1 MTKTP
6 EILVGTP
13 MGKRS
18 PEEGP
23 VLKKKKVRNKY
34 LQNLNIF
41 LMTIAET
48 TEKKSGPRLIYIDNI
63 RILLICLVIATH
75 CSITYGGPGAW
86 YFTDPGNGTT
96 TPFILSVIDSLNQ
109 SFFMGFFVL
118 VSAYFVV
125 GSLQRKGRDLF
136 TRDRLVRLGIPLLVW
151 ILVINPLI
159 LLIILN
165 GTGTLPMPPATLLN
179 PLTGAGLGPMWFVF
193 FLLVATF
200 VYLIWTVLYRT
211 DPHGEVKSHPFPGF
225 ASIVALG
232 ILLGIVTAVVRIF
245 LPIGSMWLFG
255 FQLPFFPQYIAAF
268 IIGIYA
274 AQNNWFD
281 DIPSHVGKTCAI
293 AALFLIAIQ
302 PVFIY
307 LFTNS
312 SSGLTPFIGGLHW
325 QAVFFAFWEQ
335 MAGVMIITG
344 MLWLFS
350 QWFNRQGSVARAM
363 AGDSYTVYI
372 IHPVI
377 LILLAIALAGF
388 ALPSLAK
395 FAIVLP
401 LAICLSFVLA
411 HVIRAVP
418 GVKKVL

>member
-1 MTKTP
+1 MT
-6 EILVGTP
+6 V
-13 MGKRS
+13 
-18 PEEGP
+18 
-23 VLKKKKVRNKY
+23 
-34 LQNLNIF
+34 
-41 LMTIAET
+41 AEAA
-48 TEKKSGPRLIYIDNI
+48 EKNNGPRLLYIDNI

-75 CSITYGGPGAW
+75 CSITYGGPGSW
-86 YFTDPGNGTT
+86 YFTDTGNGTT
-96 TPFILSVIDSLNQ
+96 TPFILSVIDLLNQ

-125 GSLQRKGRDLF
+125 GSLQRKGRTLF

-151 ILVINPLI
+151 VLFINPLI

-165 GTGTLPMPPATLLN
+165 GTGTLPMPPASLLN
-179 PLTGAGLGPMWFVF
+179 PLTGVALGPMWFVF

-200 VYLIWTVLYRT
+200 VYLFWTRVCRP
-211 DPHGEVKSHPFPGF
+211 DQSGNVKQHPFPGF
-225 ASIVALG
+225 VSIFALG
-232 ILLGIVTAVVRIF
+232 ILLGIVTTVVRIF

-281 DIPSHVGKTCAI
+281 DIPSRVGKTCAI
-293 AALFLIAIQ
+293 AALLLVAVQ
-302 PVFIY
+302 PVFVY
-307 LFTNS
+307 LIRNS
-312 SSGLTPFIGGLHW
+312 PSGLSQVTGGLHL
-325 QAVFFAFWEQ
+325 QAVFFALWEQ

-344 MLWLFS
+344 LLFIFS
-350 QWFNRQGSVARAM
+350 RWSNTQGSVARAM

-388 ALPSLAK
+388 ALPPLAK
-395 FAIVLP
+395 FAVVLP
-401 LAICLSFVLA
+401 LAICSSFLLSHL
-411 HVIRAVP
+411 IRAIP
-418 GVKKVL
+418 GVKRVL

>member
-1 MTKTP
+1 MT
-6 EILVGTP
+6 V
-13 MGKRS
+13 
-18 PEEGP
+18 
-23 VLKKKKVRNKY
+23 
-34 LQNLNIF
+34 
-41 LMTIAET
+41 AEAA
-48 TEKKSGPRLIYIDNI
+48 EKNNGPRLLYIDNI

-75 CSITYGGPGAW
+75 CSITYGGPGSW
-86 YFTDPGNGTT
+86 YFTDTGNGTT
-96 TPFILSVIDSLNQ
+96 TPFILSVIDLLNQ

-125 GSLQRKGRDLF
+125 GSFQRKGRNLF

-151 ILVINPLI
+151 VLFINPLI

-165 GTGTLPMPPATLLN
+165 GTGTLPMPPASLLN
-179 PLTGAGLGPMWFVF
+179 PLTGVALGPMWFVF

-200 VYLIWTVLYRT
+200 VYLLWTRVCRPDQSGNLK
-211 DPHGEVKSHPFPGF
+211 PHPFPGF
-225 ASIVALG
+225 ASIFALG
-232 ILLGIVTAVVRIF
+232 ILLGMVTAVVRIF

-281 DIPSHVGKTCAI
+281 DIPSRVGKTCAI
-293 AALFLIAIQ
+293 AALLLVAVQ
-302 PVFIY
+302 PVFVY
-307 LFTNS
+307 LIRNS
-312 SSGLTPFIGGLHW
+312 PSGLSQVTGGLHL
-325 QAVFFAFWEQ
+325 QAVFFALWEQ

-344 MLWLFS
+344 LLFIFS
-350 QWFNRQGSVARAM
+350 RWSNTQGSVARAM

-388 ALPSLAK
+388 ALPPLAK
-395 FAIVLP
+395 FAVVLP
-401 LAICLSFVLA
+401 LAICSSFLLA
-411 HVIRAVP
+411 HLIRAVP
-418 GVKKVL
+418 GVKRVL

>member
-1 MTKTP
+1 MT
-6 EILVGTP
+6 V
-13 MGKRS
+13 
-18 PEEGP
+18 
-23 VLKKKKVRNKY
+23 
-34 LQNLNIF
+34 
-41 LMTIAET
+41 AEAA
-48 TEKKSGPRLIYIDNI
+48 EKKNGPRLLYIDNI

-75 CSITYGGPGAW
+75 CSITYGGPGSW
-86 YFTDPGNGTT
+86 YFTDTGNGTT
-96 TPFILSVIDSLNQ
+96 TPFILSVIDLLNQ

-125 GSLQRKGRDLF
+125 GSFQRKGRDLF

-151 ILVINPLI
+151 VLFINPLI

-165 GTGTLPMPPATLLN
+165 GTGTLPMPPASLLN
-179 PLTGAGLGPMWFVF
+179 PLTGVALGPMWFVF

-200 VYLIWTVLYRT
+200 VYLLWTRVCRP
-211 DPHGEVKSHPFPGF
+211 DQSGNVKPHPFPGF
-225 ASIVALG
+225 ASIFALG
-232 ILLGIVTAVVRIF
+232 ILLGMVTAVVRIF

-281 DIPSHVGKTCAI
+281 DIPSRVGKTCAI
-293 AALFLIAIQ
+293 AALLLVAVQ
-302 PVFIY
+302 PVFVY
-307 LFTNS
+307 LIRNS
-312 SSGLTPFIGGLHW
+312 PSGLSQVTGGLHL
-325 QAVFFAFWEQ
+325 QAVFFALWEQ

-344 MLWLFS
+344 LLFIFS
-350 QWFNRQGSVARAM
+350 RGFNTQGSVASAM

-388 ALPSLAK
+388 ALPPLAK
-395 FAIVLP
+395 FAVVLP
-401 LAICLSFVLA
+401 LAICSSFLLA
-411 HVIRAVP
+411 HLIRAVP
-418 GVKKVL
+418 GVKRVL

>member
-1 MTKTP
+1 MT
-6 EILVGTP
+6 V
-13 MGKRS
+13 
-18 PEEGP
+18 
-23 VLKKKKVRNKY
+23 
-34 LQNLNIF
+34 
-41 LMTIAET
+41 AEAA
-48 TEKKSGPRLIYIDNI
+48 EKNNGPRLLYIDNI

-75 CSITYGGPGAW
+75 CSITYGGPGSW
-86 YFTDPGNGTT
+86 YFTDTGNGTT
-96 TPFILSVIDSLNQ
+96 TPFILSVIDLLNQ

-125 GSLQRKGRDLF
+125 GSFQRKGRNLF

-151 ILVINPLI
+151 VLFINPLI

-165 GTGTLPMPPATLLN
+165 GTGTLPMPPASLLN
-179 PLTGAGLGPMWFVF
+179 PLTGVGLGPMWFVF

-200 VYLIWTVLYRT
+200 VYLLWTRVCRPDQSGNLK
-211 DPHGEVKSHPFPGF
+211 PHPFPGF
-225 ASIVALG
+225 ASIFALG
-232 ILLGIVTAVVRIF
+232 ILLGMVTAVVRIF

-281 DIPSHVGKTCAI
+281 DIPSRVGKTCAI
-293 AALFLIAIQ
+293 AALLLVAVQ
-302 PVFIY
+302 PVFVY
-307 LFTNS
+307 LIRNS
-312 SSGLTPFIGGLHW
+312 PSGLSQVTGGLHL
-325 QAVFFAFWEQ
+325 QAVFFALWEQ

-344 MLWLFS
+344 LLFIFS
-350 QWFNRQGSVARAM
+350 RWFSTQGSVARAM

-388 ALPSLAK
+388 ALPPLAK
-395 FAIVLP
+395 FAVVLP
-401 LAICLSFVLA
+401 LAICSSFLLSHL
-411 HVIRAVP
+411 IRAIP
-418 GVKKVL
+418 GVKRVL

>member
-1 MTKTP
+1 MT
-6 EILVGTP
+6 V
-13 MGKRS
+13 
-18 PEEGP
+18 
-23 VLKKKKVRNKY
+23 
-34 LQNLNIF
+34 
-41 LMTIAET
+41 AEAAD
-48 TEKKSGPRLIYIDNI
+48 KKSGPRLLYIDSI

-86 YFTDPGNGTT
+86 YFTDPGNGST
-96 TPFILSVIDSLNQ
+96 TPFILFVIDSLNQ

-125 GSLQRKGRDLF
+125 GSLQRKGRDRF

-151 ILVINPLI
+151 VLLINPLI

-165 GTGTLPMPPATLLN
+165 GTGTLPMPPATFLN

-200 VYLIWTVLYRT
+200 VYLLWTGLFRT
-211 DPHGEVKSHPFPGF
+211 EPHVKVKSHPFPGF

-232 ILLGIVTAVVRIF
+232 LLLGIVTAVVRIF

-281 DIPSHVGKTCAI
+281 DIPSRVGKTCAI
-293 AALFLIAIQ
+293 AALFLIAVQ
-302 PVFIY
+302 PVFIH
-307 LFTNS
+307 LITNS
-312 SSGLTPFIGGLHW
+312 SSGPALFIGGLQW
-325 QAVFFAFWEQ
+325 QAVFYAFWEQ

-350 QWFNRQGSVARAM
+350 QWFNRQGPVARAM

-388 ALPSLAK
+388 ALPQLTK
-395 FAIVLP
+395 FAVVLP
-401 LAICLSFVLA
+401 LAICFSFLLA
-411 HVIRAVP
+411 HLIRAIP
-418 GVKKVL
+418 GVKSVL

>member
-1 MTKTP
+1 
-6 EILVGTP
+6 

-48 TEKKSGPRLIYIDNI
+48 AGKKSGPRLLYIDNI

>member
-1 MTKTP
+1 MT
-6 EILVGTP
+6 
-13 MGKRS
+13 
-18 PEEGP
+18 
-23 VLKKKKVRNKY
+23 N
-34 LQNLNIF
+34 
-41 LMTIAET
+41 AET
-48 TEKKSGPRLIYIDNI
+48 AGKKSGPRLLYIDNI

-75 CSITYGGPGAW
+75 CSITYGGPGSW
-86 YFTDPGNGTT
+86 YFADPGNGTT
-96 TPFILSVIDSLNQ
+96 TPFILSVIDTLNQ

-125 GSLQRKGRDLF
+125 GSLQRKGRGLF

-151 ILVINPLI
+151 VLFINPLI

-165 GTGTLPMPPATLLN
+165 GTGTLPMPPASLLN

-193 FLLVATF
+193 FLLVTTF
-200 VYLIWTVLYRT
+200 AYLLWTGFY
-211 DPHGEVKSHPFPGF
+211 PSAPPGNVKPHPFPGF

-232 ILLGIVTAVVRIF
+232 ILLGIVTSVVRIF

-255 FQLPFFPQYIAAF
+255 FQLPFFPQYITAF

-281 DIPSHVGKTCAI
+281 EIPARVGKTCAVT
-293 AALFLIAIQ
+293 ALLLVAIQ
-302 PVFIY
+302 PLFIY
-307 LFTNS
+307 LILNS
-312 SSGLTPFIGGLHW
+312 PDGLSQVMGGLHW
-325 QAVFFAFWEQ
+325 QVVFYAFWEQ

-344 MLWLFS
+344 LLFIFS
-350 QWFNRQGSVARAM
+350 RWFNTQGSVARAM

-377 LILLAIALAGF
+377 LILLAITLAGF
-388 ALPSLAK
+388 ALPSLTK

-401 LAICLSFVLA
+401 LAICLSFALA

-418 GVKKVL
+418 GVKRVL

>member
-1 MTKTP
+1 MT
-6 EILVGTP
+6 V
-13 MGKRS
+13 
-18 PEEGP
+18 
-23 VLKKKKVRNKY
+23 
-34 LQNLNIF
+34 
-41 LMTIAET
+41 AET
-48 TEKKSGPRLIYIDNI
+48 AEKKNGPRLLYIDNI

-75 CSITYGGPGAW
+75 CSITYGGPGSW
-86 YFTDPGNGTT
+86 YFTDTGNGTT
-96 TPFILSVIDSLNQ
+96 TPFILSVIDLLNQ

-125 GSLQRKGRDLF
+125 GSFQRKGRDLF

-151 ILVINPLI
+151 VLFINPLI

-165 GTGTLPMPPATLLN
+165 GTGTLPMPPASLLN
-179 PLTGAGLGPMWFVF
+179 PLTGVALGPMWFVF

-200 VYLIWTVLYRT
+200 VYLLWTRVCRPDQSGNLK
-211 DPHGEVKSHPFPGF
+211 PHPFPGF
-225 ASIVALG
+225 ASIFALG
-232 ILLGIVTAVVRIF
+232 ILLGMVTAVVRIF

-281 DIPSHVGKTCAI
+281 DIPSRVGKTCAI
-293 AALFLIAIQ
+293 AALLLVAVQ
-302 PVFIY
+302 PVFVY
-307 LFTNS
+307 LIRNS
-312 SSGLTPFIGGLHW
+312 PSGLSQVTGGLHL
-325 QAVFFAFWEQ
+325 QAVFFALWEQ

-344 MLWLFS
+344 LLFIFS
-350 QWFNRQGSVARAM
+350 RWFSTQGSVARAM

-388 ALPSLAK
+388 ALPPLAK
-395 FAIVLP
+395 FAVVLP
-401 LAICLSFVLA
+401 LAICSSFLLSHL
-411 HVIRAVP
+411 IRAIP
-418 GVKKVL
+418 GVKRVL

>member
-1 MTKTP
+1 MT
-6 EILVGTP
+6 
-13 MGKRS
+13 
-18 PEEGP
+18 
-23 VLKKKKVRNKY
+23 N
-34 LQNLNIF
+34 
-41 LMTIAET
+41 AET
-48 TEKKSGPRLIYIDNI
+48 AGKKSGPRLLYIDNI

-75 CSITYGGPGAW
+75 CSITYSGPGSW
-86 YFTDPGNGTT
+86 YFADPGNGTT
-96 TPFILSVIDSLNQ
+96 TPFILSVIDTLNQ

-125 GSLQRKGRDLF
+125 GSLQRKGRGLF

-151 ILVINPLI
+151 VLFINPLI

-165 GTGTLPMPPATLLN
+165 GTGTLPMPPASLLN

-193 FLLVATF
+193 FLLVTTF
-200 VYLIWTVLYRT
+200 AYLLWTGFY
-211 DPHGEVKSHPFPGF
+211 PSAPPGSVKPHPFPGF
-225 ASIVALG
+225 ASSVALG
-232 ILLGIVTAVVRIF
+232 ILLGIVTSVVRIF

-255 FQLPFFPQYIAAF
+255 FQLPFFPQYITAF

-281 DIPSHVGKTCAI
+281 EIPARVGKTCAVT
-293 AALFLIAIQ
+293 ALLLVAIQ
-302 PVFIY
+302 PLFIY
-307 LFTNS
+307 LILNS
-312 SSGLTPFIGGLHW
+312 PDGLSQVMGGLHW
-325 QAVFFAFWEQ
+325 QVVFYAFWEQ

-344 MLWLFS
+344 LLFIFS
-350 QWFNRQGSVARAM
+350 RWFNTQGSVARAM

-377 LILLAIALAGF
+377 IILLAITLAGF
-388 ALPSLAK
+388 ALPSLTK

-401 LAICLSFVLA
+401 LAICLSFALA

-418 GVKKVL
+418 GVKRVL

>member
-1 MTKTP
+1 MT
-6 EILVGTP
+6 V
-13 MGKRS
+13 
-18 PEEGP
+18 
-23 VLKKKKVRNKY
+23 
-34 LQNLNIF
+34 
-41 LMTIAET
+41 AEAA
-48 TEKKSGPRLIYIDNI
+48 EKNNGPRLLYIDNI

-75 CSITYGGPGAW
+75 CSITYGGPGSW
-86 YFTDPGNGTT
+86 YFTDTGNGTT
-96 TPFILSVIDSLNQ
+96 TPFILSVIDLLNQ

-125 GSLQRKGRDLF
+125 GSLQRKGRTLF

-151 ILVINPLI
+151 VLFINPLI

-165 GTGTLPMPPATLLN
+165 GTGTLPMSPASLIN
-179 PLTGAGLGPMWFVF
+179 PLTGVGLGPMWFVF

-200 VYLIWTVLYRT
+200 VYLLWTRVCRP
-211 DPHGEVKSHPFPGF
+211 DQSGNVKPHPFPGF
-225 ASIVALG
+225 ASIFALG

-281 DIPSHVGKTCAI
+281 DIPSRVGKTCAI
-293 AALFLIAIQ
+293 AALLLVAVQ
-302 PVFIY
+302 PVFVY
-307 LFTNS
+307 LIRNS
-312 SSGLTPFIGGLHW
+312 PSGLSQVTGGLHW
-325 QAVFFAFWEQ
+325 QAVFFALWEQ

-344 MLWLFS
+344 LLFIFS
-350 QWFNRQGSVARAM
+350 RWFNTQGSVARAM

-388 ALPSLAK
+388 ALPPLAK
-395 FAIVLP
+395 FAVVLP
-401 LAICLSFVLA
+401 LAICSSFLLSHL
-411 HVIRAVP
+411 IRAIP
-418 GVKKVL
+418 GVKRVL

>member
-1 MTKTP
+1 LFFIMTVA
-6 EILVGTP
+6 EAA
-13 MGKRS
+13 GK
-18 PEEGP
+18 
-23 VLKKKKVRNKY
+23 N
-34 LQNLNIF
+34 
-41 LMTIAET
+41 
-48 TEKKSGPRLIYIDNI
+48 SGPRLLYIDNI
-63 RILLICLVIATH
+63 RILLICLVITTH
-75 CSITYGGPGAW
+75 CSITYGGPGSW
-86 YFTDPGNGTT
+86 FFTDPGNSPV
-96 TPFILSVIDSLNQ
+96 TPFILSVIDLLNQ

-125 GSLQRKGRDLF
+125 GSLLRKGRSRF

-151 ILVINPLI
+151 VLLINPLI
-159 LLIILN
+159 LLIILR

-200 VYLIWTVLYRT
+200 AYLLWTGFSKPALPA
-211 DPHGEVKSHPFPGF
+211 DQESHPFPGF

-255 FQLPFFPQYIAAF
+255 FQLAFFPQYIAAF

-281 DIPSHVGKTCAI
+281 DIPARVGKTCAV
-293 AALFLIAIQ
+293 AALLLVAIQ
-302 PVFIY
+302 PVFVY
-307 LFTNS
+307 LILNS
-312 SSGLTPFIGGLHW
+312 PDGFSQVVGGLRG
-325 QAVFFAFWEQ
+325 QAVLFAFWEQ
-335 MAGVMIITG
+335 MAAVMIITA
-344 MLWLFS
+344 MLWIFS
-350 QWFNRQGSVARAM
+350 LRLNHQGPVARAM

-372 IHPVI
+372 IHPVV
-377 LILLAIALAGF
+377 LILLALAFAGL

-395 FAIVLP
+395 FLIVLP
-401 LAICLSFVLA
+401 LAIGLSFALA

-418 GVKKVL
+418 GVTRVL

>member
-6 EILVGTP
+6 EGLVGATI
-13 MGKRS
+13 GKRS
-18 PEEGP
+18 PEKGP
-23 VLKKKKVRNKY
+23 VLKKVRNKY
-34 LQNLNIF
+34 LQNLIIF

-48 TEKKSGPRLIYIDNI
+48 AEKKSGSRLLYIDNI

-75 CSITYGGPGAW
+75 CSITYGGPGTW
-86 YFTDPGNGTT
+86 YFIDPGNGTT

-125 GSLQRKGRDLF
+125 GSLQRKGRDRF
-136 TRDRLVRLGIPLLVW
+136 TRDRLVRLGIPLIVW
-151 ILVINPLI
+151 VLIINPLI

-165 GTGTLPMPPATLLN
+165 GTGTLPMPPASLLN

-200 VYLIWTVLYRT
+200 AYLLWTGICRP
-211 DPHGEVKSHPFPGF
+211 DQSGDVKPHPFPGF

-232 ILLGIVTAVVRIF
+232 LLLGIVTAVVRIF
-245 LPIGSMWLFG
+245 LPIGSIWLFG

-281 DIPSHVGKTCAI
+281 NIPSRVGKTCAI
-293 AALFLIAIQ
+293 SALLLVAVQ

-307 LFTNS
+307 LITNPL
-312 SSGLTPFIGGLHW
+312 SGLTPFIGGLQW
-325 QAVFFAFWEQ
+325 QAVFYAFWEQ
-335 MAGVMIITG
+335 MAAVMIITG
-344 MLWLFS
+344 LLWFFS
-350 QWFNRQGSVARAM
+350 RRFNTQGSVARAM

-377 LILLAIALAGF
+377 LILLAIPLTGF
-388 ALPSLAK
+388 ALPQIAK
-395 FAIVLP
+395 FAVVLP
-401 LAICLSFVLA
+401 LAICISFLLA
-411 HVIRAVP
+411 HLIRAIP